1 MGADSARRYRG
12 RPSLPRCLTCPRPRH
27 RCQRRTAKPAAA
39 ALAAAAAALSA
50 DTIVPARAADRGG
63 RLQGSDEALRQ
74 RGWTCFCR
82 RRRMPRGA
90 HFSLAIVWRGGRGR
104 ARHGCTAVAGL
115 CRTSAERQASA
126 AALGVFAVTAACARA
141 HPSRMV
147 QACAAIEALCTGKGA
162 AARREQ
168 AVAAGWLELLC
179 GVCSSSSDG
188 GAKEEGSGAT
198 DDRARLVA
206 LAALRSITRDSMGL
220 QQKALD
226 AGADRQWLRRVSVQV
241 HRSTLCVHT
250 FHSPLKSRGRA
261 P

>member
-1 MGADSARRYRG
+1 MGADSARRFYRG
-12 RPSLPRCLTCPRPRH
+12 RPKPSEVPYVPETPPSVPKAH
-27 RCQRRTAKPAAA
+27 RKNLQRQRQ
-39 ALAAAAAALSA
+39 AAAAAALSA
-50 DTIVPARAADRGG
+50 DAIVSLLAQPATAADGCRGLTRLCGSEDG
-63 RLQGSDEALRQ
+63 RASADGAGCLEALISALQ
-74 RGWTCFCR
+74 LSGE
-82 RRRMPRGA
+82 A
-90 HFSLAIVWRGGRGR
+90 DAAV

-220 QQKALD
+220 LQKALD
-226 AGADRQWLRRVSVQV
+226 AGADRQWL
-241 HRSTLCVHT
+241 L
-250 FHSPLKSRGRA
+250 
-261 P
+261 